1 MGYDALGMGEWEVRF
16 IKESGRAMPYGDSIP
31 MICANVVDS
40 STGKLL
46 VPAPYIV
53 KKTPSGLKVGIM
65 SVVGDNLLDPQVQ
78 ADLQI
83 RIVPPAEALRKYVKD
98 LRKKCDLVI
107 LLSHTQLEATKQLA
121 SEVPGIDIVL
131 GGHTSSATSET
142 LEQIG
147 SVTLMRTKSLGKH
160 VSKLVLDIS
169 ADRKIA
175 SSTGEYVAMGSDIGD
190 DPDMVKLVAQHDK
203 DLADHY
209 ERARSLRA
217 ADSTQSYQPR
227 DPRPFVSSLKCRE
240 CHAKEYGSWLST
252 GHAKAFA
259 SLSKDNRTND
269 PECLSCHTTG
279 FKSKG
284 GFRSAI
290 GTPQFG
296 GVQCE
301 ACHGPG
307 VIHVRRPGKGYG
319 AVLQSSCTQCHDT
332 SKSPDFDFNAY
343 KDRIAHPKEE
353 TGGQPPATTKD

>member
-16 IKESGRAMPYGDSIP
+16 IKESSRAMPYGDSIP
-31 MICANVVDS
+31 MICANIVDS

-53 KKTPSGLKVGIM
+53 KKTPSGLKVGII

-78 ADLQI
+78 ANLQI

-107 LLSHTQLEATKQLA
+107 LLSHTQIETTKQLA
-121 SEVPGIDIVL
+121 SEIPGIDIVL
-131 GGHTSSATSET
+131 GGHASSATSET

-147 SVTLMRTKSLGKH
+147 SVTLMRTKSLAKQVG
-160 VSKLVLDIS
+160 KLVLDIN
-169 ADRKIA
+169 ADRKIVSA
-175 SSTGEYVAMGSDIGD
+175 TGEYVAMGSDIGD

-203 DLADHY
+203 DLAGHY
-209 ERARSLRA
+209 ERMRTRA
-217 ADSTQSYQPR
+217 ANATQSYQLR
-227 DPRPFVSSLKCRE
+227 DPRPFVSSVKCRE

-259 SLSKDNRTND
+259 SLSKDNRTSD

-290 GTPQFG
+290 GTPQLG

-301 ACHGPG
+301 VCHGPG
-307 VIHVRRPGKGYG
+307 VMHVRRPGKGYG
-319 AVLQSSCTQCHDT
+319 AVLQSSCTQCHDS
-332 SKSPDFDFNAY
+332 SKSPNFDFNAY